1 MRRECDRKHGAA
13 VGKDDRLRALG
24 DGGAD
29 LIPEALRPASN
40 LFTGMPP
47 LLMLAFG
54 IVMGAAISFAVGVV
68 VWSVFG

>member
-1 MRRECDRKHGAA
+1 MIGTTEPPSAGTTGSVRRGRGPGA
-13 VGKDDRLRALG
+13 
-24 DGGAD
+24 
-29 LIPEALRPASN
+29 IPEALRPASN
-40 LFTGMPP
+40 LITGMPP

>member
-1 MRRECDRKHGAA
+1 MIGTTKPPSAE
-13 VGKDDRLRALG
+13 DDRLRAP
-24 DGGAD
+24 GGGSPQ

>member
-1 MRRECDRKHGAA
+1 LIGTTEPPSAE
-13 VGKDDRLRALG
+13 DDRLRALG
-24 DGGAD
+24 GAGQE

>member
-1 MRRECDRKHGAA
+1 
-13 VGKDDRLRALG
+13 
-24 DGGAD
+24 
-29 LIPEALRPASN
+29 
-40 LFTGMPP
+40 MPP

>member
-1 MRRECDRKHGAA
+1 
-13 VGKDDRLRALG
+13 
-24 DGGAD
+24 

>member
-1 MRRECDRKHGAA
+1 MIGTTEPPSAE
-13 VGKDDRLRALG
+13 DDRLRAP
-24 DGGAD
+24 GGAGHE

>member
-1 MRRECDRKHGAA
+1 LIGTTEPPSAE
-13 VGKDDRLRALG
+13 DDRLRAP
-24 DGGAD
+24 GGGGPEM
-29 LIPEALRPASN
+29 IPDALRPASN
-40 LFTGMPP
+40 LFIGMPP